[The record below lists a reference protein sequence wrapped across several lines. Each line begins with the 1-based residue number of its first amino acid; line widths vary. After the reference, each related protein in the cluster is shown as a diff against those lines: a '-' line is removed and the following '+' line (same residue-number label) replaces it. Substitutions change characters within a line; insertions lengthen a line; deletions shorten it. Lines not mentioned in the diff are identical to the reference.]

1 MILQVIALAVV
12 LVAVQVQT
20 VQDKKK
26 RKALSVSERLKSK
39 HRQSAFDQSW
49 IKEYKW
55 LESVKEKD
63 KISGMKCSLCEK
75 HGKSPRNGKGS
86 WMTVPCYT
94 LRNGKIKKHTISSMH
109 KAAQI
114 AQAESQCN
122 VK

>member
-63 KISGMKCSLCEK
+63 KISGMKINAHSA
-75 HGKSPRNGKGS
+75 KS
-86 WMTVPCYT
+86 T
-94 LRNGKIKKHTISSMH
+94 
-109 KAAQI
+109 
-114 AQAESQCN
+114 ESHLEM
-122 VK
+122 VRGVG